1 MSTGATNQQ
10 WSPDELQQ
18 IAGADDLKIS
28 PLREDGLTYG
38 TPTWIWHVALDGEL
52 YVRAYH
58 GQKSRWYQ
66 SALQQKAGRIHA
78 AGLIKDVLF
87 EPVEGGLH
95 DWIDEAY
102 RAKYKTSSYLRSM
115 LSDRA
120 KAATVR
126 ILPLKKR

>member
-1 MSTGATNQQ
+1 MNASETNHR

-28 PLREDGLTYG
+28 PFREDGVTYG
-38 TPTWIWHVALDGEL
+38 TPTWIWNVALNGEL

-58 GQKSRWYQ
+58 GQNSRWYQ

-78 AGLIKDVLF
+78 AGMIKDVLF
-87 EPVEGGLH
+87 EPVEGSLH
-95 DWIDEAY
+95 DRIDEAY
-102 RAKYKTSSYLRSM
+102 RTKYKTSSYLRSM

-126 ILPLKKR
+126 IVPLKRG